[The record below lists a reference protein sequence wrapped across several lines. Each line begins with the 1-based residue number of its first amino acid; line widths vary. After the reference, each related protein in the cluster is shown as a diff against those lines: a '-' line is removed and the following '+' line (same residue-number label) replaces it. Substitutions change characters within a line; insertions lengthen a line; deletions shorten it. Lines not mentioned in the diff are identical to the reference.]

1 MLTARSGK
9 CGEKRAKNGGKK
21 QWKAGKSRGKAGE
34 KPENGQQANADR
46 LAIPV
51 NLMAF

>member
-1 MLTARSGK
+1 VGKSGPK
-9 CGEKRAKNGGKK
+9 TEGKSSG
-21 QWKAGKSRGKAGE
+21 KAGKIRGNAGE

>member
-1 MLTARSGK
+1 MWG
-9 CGEKRAKNGGKK
+9 
-21 QWKAGKSRGKAGE
+21 KAGQKRREKAVESRGKAGE